1 MADIP
6 RKISCRVCLSLGTCI
21 HHPAAHTKPLVY
33 SGVGHVV
40 GKQKHKVNGE
50 VHQMG
55 SSREGYKNQGTQ
67 GAKQDISE
75 KRGEDSPEQCF
86 LGSSVCYGGPDEYH
100 GRVKERKEPI
110 NKNKTGV
117 KRLEETEDASSL
129 EYATRGDWWKGNVY
143 NGKAGLSNWIWICR
157 GI

>member
-6 RKISCRVCLSLGTCI
+6 RKNSCRVCLSLGTCI

-33 SGVGHVV
+33 SSVGQVV
-40 GKQKHKVNGE
+40 GKQKHKMNDE
-50 VHQMG
+50 VHQMGVIPKHVDG

-75 KRGEDSPEQCF
+75 PEQCF
-86 LGSSVCYGGPDEYH
+86 LGSSVRYAGPDEYL
-100 GRVKERKEPI
+100 GCVKERKEPI
-110 NKNKTGV
+110 NMNKTGV

-129 EYATRGDWWKGNVY
+129 EYATRGDWWKGSLY
-143 NGKAGLSNWIWICR
+143 Y
-157 GI
+157 